1 MEDIIIE
8 NEPFD
13 RGWYSGY
20 IGWYDLN
27 GNGRFD
33 VTIRSALQIDKNLY
47 CYAGGGIVKDSKEIY
62 EWEETELKFQHLL
75 SAIK

>member
-1 MEDIIIE
+1 MIIN

-20 IGWYDLN
+20 IGWYDLY

-33 VTIRSALQIDKNLY
+33 VAIRSALQIEKHLY
-47 CYAGGGIVKDSKEIY
+47 CYAGGGLVKDSKEID
-62 EWEETELKFQHLL
+62 EWNETELKFQHLL